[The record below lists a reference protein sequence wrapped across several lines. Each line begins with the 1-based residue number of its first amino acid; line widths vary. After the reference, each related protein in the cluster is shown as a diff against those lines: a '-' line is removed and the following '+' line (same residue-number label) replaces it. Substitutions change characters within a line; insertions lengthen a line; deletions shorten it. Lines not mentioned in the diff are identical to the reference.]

1 MTDAR
6 QKTTSL
12 PTAQIVA
19 TPFPST
25 LATPFSSKNDFRK
38 ETLEISQGLFLGYG
52 TGSIFNVRLSCSEP
66 SVHRERTML
75 PGTDGSI
82 W

>member
-25 LATPFSSKNDFRK
+25 LATPFSSMNDFRK
-38 ETLEISQGLFLGYG
+38 ETLEIFPGSLFGLGYR
-52 TGSIFNVRLSCSEP
+52 INL
-66 SVHRERTML
+66 
-75 PGTDGSI
+75 
-82 W
+82 